1 MSLVTWKW
9 PEWWNDSFSIEY
21 LLYPRLASDQGRQR
35 WTRHSGGPSCKDEEG
50 LYNTEENTWDTW
62 ADNLYIFLIRF
73 DIRYFLCSTFYWKS
87 LTAHTYTYTH
97 EDSPGG
103 ASGKRSTCS
112 AADSRHGFSPWVGK
126 IPWRSKWQPT
136 PVLLPGESPWTKE
149 PAGYGP
155 WGRKELGTTEQ
166 LNTARY
172 ISRYR
177 PRLDKE

>member
-1 MSLVTWKW
+1 MIHSLLNT
-9 PEWWNDSFSIEY
+9 FCIHG
-21 LLYPRLASDQGRQR
+21 LASDQGRQR

-103 ASGKRSTCS
+103 ASGKRSTCN

-136 PVLLPGESPWTKE
+136 PVLLPGESPWTEE
-149 PAGYGP
+149 PAVHGVTK
-155 WGRKELGTTEQ
+155 GRTWPSRHTGHTIKALHNKYLLPLTLRLGSVK
-166 LNTARY
+166 R
-172 ISRYR
+172 IM
-177 PRLDKE
+177 